1 MTSCTGEGRVLE
13 GAFTLLGQYRGV
25 LRTRMSGSSMQIFIL
40 AVVCEETKKQRKKEE
55 KEENL
60 KNIFVTRV
68 SFTPCLEVRS
78 ETP

>member
-1 MTSCTGEGRVLE
+1 
-13 GAFTLLGQYRGV
+13 
-25 LRTRMSGSSMQIFIL
+25 MQIFIL